1 MQSSFSQSMIRGTI
15 TDKSSKK
22 SISSATIRVLGTYY
36 GAISDGNGNYSI
48 KNIPGGKN
56 YTLEITRIG
65 YRSIKKT
72 GIILAKSDTAILNF
86 SMEESNVS
94 LDKDVIVIGE
104 RPLVDVEETQSM
116 RAVNRENIQQMVAE
130 NVTDVLTQ
138 QTGLVSQ
145 NKEIFIRGG
154 RGYEAAYLLDGVSI
168 QDPLAGTGFGLQLS
182 ANSLQEVEV
191 ITGGFNPEY
200 GQATS
205 GVINI
210 KTREG
215 ASKYEG
221 SAALRRA
228 WRIFDRSALDR
239 DTNSSFL
246 TDILELTFS
255 GPEPITSQLL
265 PALGL
270 QLPGKISFFTNFYGN
285 VSDDLVPEFARAPIK
300 TSLFS
305 HDFALRQDNAINM
318 MGKLTWNLSPSLRFT
333 YTHTRNFALN
343 RNTRTVQTNLEYV
356 VPDPGYQ
363 FNFQSNVDG
372 ALSYATMQKL
382 HSFTMYHSLGPS
394 TLYEI
399 RISNFFT
406 HLKVDANGR
415 NFSEYTEPQDIPQIP
430 ADYYDTGDST
440 RLGIIPG
447 DGFFDTGNGSTWREH

>member
-1 MQSSFSQSMIRGTI
+1 MRLFITLCFCLVFYSISSRAQSMIRGTI
-15 TDKSSKK
+15 TEKSSKK
-22 SISSATIRVLGTYY
+22 PISSATIRVLGTYY
-36 GAISDGNGNYSI
+36 GAISDANGNYAV
-48 KNIPGGKN
+48 KKIPGGKN

-65 YRSIKKT
+65 YRTIKKT
-72 GIILAKSDTAILNF
+72 GVSLSKSDTLIVNF
-86 SMEESNVS
+86 SMDESNVS
-94 LDKDVIVIGE
+94 LDKDVLVIGE

-138 QTGLVSQ
+138 QTGLISQ
-145 NKEIFIRGG
+145 NNEIFIRGG

-228 WRIFDRSALDR
+228 WRMFDRSALDR

-265 PALGL
+265 PALGIT
-270 QLPGKISFFTNFYGN
+270 LPGKISFFTNFYGN
-285 VSDDLVPEFARAPIK
+285 VSDDLVPEFARAPVK

-305 HDFALRQDNAINM
+305 NDF
-318 MGKLTWNLSPSLRFT
+318 
-333 YTHTRNFALN
+333 
-343 RNTRTVQTNLEYV
+343 
-356 VPDPGYQ
+356 
-363 FNFQSNVDG
+363 
-372 ALSYATMQKL
+372 
-382 HSFTMYHSLGPS
+382 
-394 TLYEI
+394 
-399 RISNFFT
+399 
-406 HLKVDANGR
+406 
-415 NFSEYTEPQDIPQIP
+415 
-430 ADYYDTGDST
+430 
-440 RLGIIPG
+440 
-447 DGFFDTGNGSTWREH
+447 